1 MALRQSI
8 KREMMTKNRK
18 RKIQRN
24 NQNTVK
30 ENARKREENLRRE
43 KKCNVNELP
52 QTDRK
57 LTWNFCTRKKI
68 RELRRSVC
76 MVADD
81 IAWSKGKHDFSEL
94 FLAHTHK
101 HTTKFTF
108 IHSLIYQEIRVVV
121 ACKDTKSSQE
131 IWQGHNVVPNRGGG
145 CHVSFACFVPQ
156 ANNEFYS
163 RLVSWWMEISM
174 QTKDEIQKIPN
185 REKKNSK
192 NVL

>member
-1 MALRQSI
+1 MREKERHI
-8 KREMMTKNRK
+8 KRERK
-18 RKIQRN
+18 
-24 NQNTVK
+24 TW
-30 ENARKREENLRRE
+30 RRE

-57 LTWNFCTRKKI
+57 LTWNFCTRKKNTWI
-68 RELRRSVC
+68 TSVGLYGGGWYRLKLRKTR
-76 MVADD
+76 
-81 IAWSKGKHDFSEL
+81 L
-94 FLAHTHK
+94 FWTILGTYTHK
-101 HTTKFTF
+101 HTAKFTF

-185 REKKNSK
+185 REWKNSK